1 MAKQILVSDQ
11 DRHVIAF
18 GCDGLGAT
26 STTAKGNGY
35 KIHCLIRFSSQENPV
50 DWFPTATNTAG
61 DLRLGG
67 GSDFCSSRRNKTT
80 NTCFTNKT
88 LHAMKIYRSSIY
100 IWLQELSKNITIM
113 SPSAA

>member
-18 GCDGLGAT
+18 GCDGFGAT
-26 STTAKGNGY
+26 SYHARKGSVQDPL
-35 KIHCLIRFSSQENPV
+35 LIRFSSQENPI

-67 GSDFCSSRRNKTT
+67 GSTFVQAVETKQQD
-80 NTCFTNKT
+80 TCV
-88 LHAMKIYRSSIY
+88 Y
-100 IWLQELSKNITIM
+100 
-113 SPSAA
+113 